1 MESEPSSP
9 NQEKDKEFSLS
20 LKTELSMKLGQDS
33 PR

>member
-9 NQEKDKEFSLS
+9 NKEKDKEFGLS